1 MLERARRLYP
11 EKEAVVCDGTRLTYA
26 ELHERCRKIA
36 AYLRDMGIGRGDVV
50 SILLFN
56 CHHFLE
62 AYFAT
67 SYLGAI
73 LNPINTRLLGTEI
86 SAILRDARSRMLITE
101 RRYTGELEKVVD
113 SLPPIIW
120 IEEDPARSFEGF
132 LEEPERGIRED
143 DVAHLYYTSGTTGK
157 PKGVMLTH
165 KNVTTHALCAICEFK
180 IDDSD
185 VWLHAAPLFHLADAW
200 ATFSFTFVGATHVMI
215 RDFIVEDVLRLIE
228 REGVTITNMVPTML
242 NMIVSHKGLERY
254 DLSSMRVVLSG
265 GAPCPPKLAK
275 RVMEVFRCEYV
286 QTYGMTETSPF
297 LTASILKAHLRSVPE
312 EERFRYRTKTG
323 REFLGVE
330 LKVVREDGSAVKRD
344 GKEVGE
350 IVVRGDTVTPGYFGL
365 EEETRRTIRD
375 GWLYTGDLATI
386 DEEGYVQ
393 IVDRR
398 KDMIITG
405 GENVY
410 SFEVETVIYEH
421 PSVLEVACVGLPDEK
436 WGEMVT
442 AFVVL
447 KEGEKVEEGEIVSF
461 VKERL
466 AHFKA
471 PKRVIFVPSLPKTG
485 SGKISKAELRR
496 IYGRRDDKSVQS

>member
-1 MLERARRLYP
+1 M
-11 EKEAVVCDGTRLTYA
+11 
-26 ELHERCRKIA
+26 
-36 AYLRDMGIGRGDVV
+36 
-50 SILLFN
+50 
-56 CHHFLE
+56 
-62 AYFAT
+62 
-67 SYLGAI
+67 
-73 LNPINTRLLGTEI
+73 
-86 SAILRDARSRMLITE
+86 
-101 RRYTGELEKVVD
+101 
-113 SLPPIIW
+113 
-120 IEEDPARSFEGF
+120 
-132 LEEPERGIRED
+132 
-143 DVAHLYYTSGTTGK
+143 
-157 PKGVMLTH
+157 
-165 KNVTTHALCAICEFK
+165 
-180 IDDSD
+180 
-185 VWLHAAPLFHLADAW
+185 
-200 ATFSFTFVGATHVMI
+200 MI

-228 REGVTITNMVPTML
+228 REGITITNMVPTML

>member
-36 AYLRDMGIGRGDVV
+36 AYLRDVGIGRGDVV

-101 RRYTGELEKVVD
+101 RRYAGELEKVVD

-200 ATFSFTFVGATHVMI
+200 ATFSFTFG
-215 RDFIVEDVLRLIE
+215 
-228 REGVTITNMVPTML
+228 
-242 NMIVSHKGLERY
+242 
-254 DLSSMRVVLSG
+254 
-265 GAPCPPKLAK
+265 
-275 RVMEVFRCEYV
+275 RCD
-286 QTYGMTETSPF
+286 P
-297 LTASILKAHLRSVPE
+297 
-312 EERFRYRTKTG
+312 
-323 REFLGVE
+323 
-330 LKVVREDGSAVKRD
+330 
-344 GKEVGE
+344 
-350 IVVRGDTVTPGYFGL
+350 
-365 EEETRRTIRD
+365 
-375 GWLYTGDLATI
+375 
-386 DEEGYVQ
+386 
-393 IVDRR
+393 
-398 KDMIITG
+398 
-405 GENVY
+405 
-410 SFEVETVIYEH
+410 
-421 PSVLEVACVGLPDEK
+421 
-436 WGEMVT
+436 
-442 AFVVL
+442 
-447 KEGEKVEEGEIVSF
+447 
-461 VKERL
+461 
-466 AHFKA
+466 
-471 PKRVIFVPSLPKTG
+471 
-485 SGKISKAELRR
+485 
-496 IYGRRDDKSVQS
+496 RDDQGFHS